1 MEEQQSLPTCVV
13 ITHCF
18 YHIHITLEQSEK
30 QLTKGVTMV
39 VNTDMPETVEWQ
51 GKKVP
56 VWSMQTIDY
65 GRLLSQDTAE
75 VEKVLNA
82 CLEEGYFYLDL
93 QGIDGRRML
102 ADQQETL
109 KLMNRFFEMPI
120 EAKNEFGLI
129 SSHLGYEP
137 VGSRTGARAGS
148 KDGYEMLK
156 VSRDEIQRD
165 SPKIPNAIKTSGDLA
180 ILENSIGSC
189 NTITKVI
196 LSALSTGMNLTGAS
210 RFEMSHRN
218 EKPSTT
224 TLSMMH
230 YLPSEALDENSMGHQ
245 KHTDIS
251 SLTLLFSEQ
260 WGLQIRPPG
269 TCGAREMGFVA
280 PKPGCA
286 FVHVGDSLRFASG
299 MKMQSCIHRV
309 VPFNPSEHR
318 YSIAY
323 FLRAEDDTMF
333 QDSEGRYIT
342 AGQWHD
348 EKFKAFTDPELWQ
361 AMAPK
366 SMILGGMKEDG
377 EDEPVAEER
386 VAVPV
391 GAAAA
396 PVAAPLVV
404 SAHA

>member
-1 MEEQQSLPTCVV
+1 MAPA
-13 ITHCF
+13 I
-18 YHIHITLEQSEK
+18 
-30 QLTKGVTMV
+30 
-39 VNTDMPETVEWQ
+39 DMPQTIEWQ
-51 GKKVP
+51 GKQVP
-56 VWSMQTIDY
+56 VWPVQTIDY
-65 GRLLSQDTAE
+65 TQLLSQDPAE
-75 VEKVLNA
+75 IEKVLQV

-93 QGIDGRRML
+93 KGIEGKRML
-102 ADQQETL
+102 ADQQELL
-109 KLMNRFFEMPI
+109 KLMHRFFESPI

-137 VGSRTGARAGS
+137 VGSRTGAFGAGT

-156 VSRDEIQRD
+156 VSRDEIQRG
-165 SPKIPNAIKTSGDLA
+165 SPKVPSPVKNSGDLQ
-180 ILENSIGSC
+180 ILENNIGSC

-196 LSALSTGMNLTGAS
+196 LSALSTGMNLTGAA
-210 RFEMSHRN
+210 RFENSHRN
-218 EKPSTT
+218 DRPSTT

-230 YLPSEALDENSMGHQ
+230 YLPANETGQNKLGHQ

-309 VPFNPSEHR
+309 VPFDPTEHR

-333 QDSEGRYIT
+333 MDSEGRYIT

-348 EKFKAFTDPELWQ
+348 EKFKAFTDPWMWQ

-366 SMILGGMKEDG
+366 SMILGGMQEAGADDPEG
-377 EDEPVAEER
+377 EKPFVPA
-386 VAVPV
+386 AVP
-391 GAAAA
+391 AKEQLTKIAIEA
-396 PVAAPLVV
+396 
-404 SAHA
+404 